1 MLEERSSKDKTIIEI
16 QKSELTTIEVA
27 KKDLIE
33 SDEDPTEES
42 QEIKET
48 YKKEIKIV
56 SKS

>member
-48 YKKEIKIV
+48 YKKEMKIV